1 MRYGETSPRR
11 IPGVSRVWHA
21 VRMTPELPTPPVAD
35 NTHRRIDLT
44 KIGEGRYKAT
54 NARGG
59 VLPIGSGSDPD
70 FTPVELLLAAIAG
83 CSAIDVDLIT
93 GKRASA
99 TGLDVVAEGDKV
111 RDEHGNHLVNLH
123 VTFQVR
129 FPAGEDGDR
138 AREVLPSAIAKSRD
152 RLCTVGRTVQLGAPI
167 EYVEA

>member
-1 MRYGETSPRR
+1 
-11 IPGVSRVWHA
+11 VSRVWHA
-21 VRMTPELPTPPVAD
+21 VRMTPDLPVPPVAE
-35 NTHRRIDLT
+35 NTRRRIDLT

-59 VLPIGSGSDPD
+59 VLPIGSGGDPD

-93 GKRASA
+93 GKRAAA
-99 TGLDVVAEGDKV
+99 TALDVAAEGDKI
-111 RDEHGNHLVNLH
+111 RDEDGNHLVNLQ

-129 FPAGEDGDR
+129 FPDGEDGDR
-138 AREVLPSAIAKSRD
+138 AREALPRAIAQSRD

-167 EYVEA
+167 EYVER